1 MARVK
6 TAYILNE
13 LEARLMTQFELAVS
27 SHERA
32 PGEDAEAFT
41 ARLVEELPEIFIKA
55 EGQAEIAGLVF
66 NVPVG
71 VIEDLTATY
80 PEIERARDEGFSLFV
95 ARKISSDEVA
105 GGVKRELLRKL
116 KDEDPH
122 PVRKEDLP
130 LDPQE
135 RFDAVLEL
143 CPHYLRCYSGCKDQM
158 AGPMSVPAE
167 EIQRVIDSSEHL
179 IQLQSV
185 CQASPKAAA
194 IRNLQ
199 NQAATGGYA
208 AAAKYLEKCFPEEFG
223 PKQEVKFKGGGFEP
237 PPAGPPPNVLF
248 PKDEESE

>member
-1 MARVK
+1 
-6 TAYILNE
+6 
-13 LEARLMTQFELAVS
+13 MTQFDLAVS
-27 SHERA
+27 SHERR
-32 PGEDAEAFT
+32 PRDEETGKKAETTYDFT
-41 ARLVEELPEIFIKA
+41 DRMIRELPEIYIKA
-55 EGQAEIAGLVF
+55 EGQPEIAALVF
-66 NVPVG
+66 NVPVD
-71 VIEDLTATY
+71 VIMDLTATY

-95 ARKISSDEVA
+95 ARKNSSDEVA

-122 PVRKEDLP
+122 PVRKDDLP
-130 LDPQE
+130 EDPTA
-135 RFDAVLEL
+135 RFAAIEAL

-158 AGPMSVPAE
+158 AGPMSVPAD
-167 EIQRVIDSSEHL
+167 EIQGVIDSSENL
-179 IQLQSV
+179 IQLQAV

-199 NQAATGGYA
+199 HQAATGGYA